1 MELFQVYFRLKKTK
15 FFSFLCSVSILLS
28 VVFFS
33 SCNNLGSFS
42 KFAQD
47 YLDDNMLVMV
57 YVAGANSLRNEVLLD
72 INSMEKGLF
81 LAKENGM
88 SKLKVV
94 ALVDK
99 DTPVGSESWTGSRLY
114 EIQPYNTDLSSTK
127 IHSKVIETASNS
139 LGDWR
144 KSSTQEED
152 MGNINTLENFILWA
166 RENYSEYRKHAL
178 ILWNHGG
185 GVYSDYDP
193 KKNICTDIE
202 SGATSESL
210 DNTLYIGEIS
220 KLLDEL
226 YSPDESL
233 EFLGMDACFMGMYEV
248 AYQFRNTVKY
258 MAFSP
263 AIETGGWNY
272 EYIFSQLNSNESGEK
287 FAINVVDGYKK
298 AYSSSYPTNTM
309 TAVDLQY
316 VSDLKKEIDN
326 LSYSLG
332 QDFLADKTSFREKI
346 EKVRA
351 NSIFMHSKDDSSEGI
366 SSNLLKYPYYE
377 LGSLLHCFANENP
390 TLKNDNGVKFSVS
403 TESAAWQAQI
413 FLEKMIL
420 KTWLGGEYGKSYIDS
435 ENLKENFVFEENIPY
450 GISIFFSNRN
460 NYLHHGFY
468 TAEEAESPGVLGY
481 GNIEAANKTDD
492 GVINTW
498 AELQFELF
506 NIN

>member
-1 MELFQVYFRLKKTK
+1 M
-15 FFSFLCSVSILLS
+15 
-28 VVFFS
+28 FFS
-33 SCNNLGSFS
+33 SCNNFGSFS
-42 KFAQD
+42 KFSQD

-57 YVAGANSLRNEVLLD
+57 YVAGANSLNREVIMD

-81 LAKENGM
+81 LAQENGM

-99 DTPVGSESWTGSRLY
+99 DISIGSESWTGSVLY
-114 EIQPYNTDLSSTK
+114 EIEPHNTDLNSIK

-139 LGDWR
+139 LGEWR
-144 KSSTQEED
+144 TSSNQEEH

-166 RENYSEYRKHAL
+166 RESYPEYRKHSL

-185 GVYSDYDP
+185 GVYSDYKP
-193 KKNICTDIE
+193 NYFICTDDE
-202 SGATSESL
+202 SGRTSDSL
-210 DNTLYIGEIS
+210 DNVLYVGEIS
-220 KLLDEL
+220 ELLEK
-226 YSPDESL
+226 YYTKKKSL
-233 EFLGMDACFMGMYEV
+233 EFLGFDACLMGMYEI
-248 AYQFRNTVKY
+248 AYQFRNSVKY

-272 EYIFSQLNSNESGEK
+272 EYIFSQSDSNESGK
-287 FAINVVDGYKK
+287 NFAINVVDGYKK
-298 AYSSSYPTNTM
+298 AYSSGSPNNTM
-309 TAVDLQY
+309 TAVDLQF
-316 VSDLKKEIDN
+316 VTDLKTEIDN
-326 LSYSLG
+326 LSFSLG
-332 QDFLADKTSFREKI
+332 QDFLTDKTAFKEKI
-346 EKVRA
+346 EKVRD
-351 NSIFMHSKDDSSEGI
+351 NSIVMHLNDVFFAT
-366 SSNLLKYPYYE
+366 NLLRYPYYE
-377 LGSLLHCFANENP
+377 LGSLLRCFANENP
-390 TLKNDNGVKFSVS
+390 TLRDDNKIEFSVS
-403 TESAAWQAQI
+403 TESAAWQVQVI
-413 FLEKMIL
+413 LEKMIL
-420 KTWLGGEYGKSYIDS
+420 KTWLGGGYGKSYIDS